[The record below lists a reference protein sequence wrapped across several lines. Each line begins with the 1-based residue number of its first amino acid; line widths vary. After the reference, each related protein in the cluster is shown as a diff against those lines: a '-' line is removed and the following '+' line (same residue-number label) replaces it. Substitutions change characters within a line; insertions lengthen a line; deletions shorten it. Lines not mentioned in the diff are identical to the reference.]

1 MFMIY
6 LKWKENQHALG
17 TYTNNNYKIV
27 IKSKGATEFI
37 FIITESLSLKIISLF
52 ISIKKWQK
60 LFAKKKWNSRD
71 QEKNFSCSFKL

>member
-37 FIITESLSLKIISLF
+37 FIITEWLSLKIISLF

-60 LFAKKKWNSRD
+60 LFAKKKMKFSRSR
-71 QEKNFSCSFKL
+71 KIF